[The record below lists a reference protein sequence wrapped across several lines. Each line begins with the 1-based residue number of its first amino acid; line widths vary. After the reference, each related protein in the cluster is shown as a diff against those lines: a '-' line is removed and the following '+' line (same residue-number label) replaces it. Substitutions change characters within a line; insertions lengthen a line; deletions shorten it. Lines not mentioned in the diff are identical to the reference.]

1 MGPVLS
7 SAEKEVAK
15 KTGVMDVGGAFLC
28 PTDSRMFLQEMP
40 RNLNPAGS
48 TEKLRVG
55 VQNVVS
61 LKKKKKLWRRKV
73 DLSRLSGFFWLFVQ
87 LCCSDRKAHGSGL
100 AGGSWCEDLQEV
112 VACASSE
119 GLGWASQWSNA
130 GTGVQRAGVLPAPSR
145 SQMSSKRPGQLPT

>member
-61 LKKKKKLWRRKV
+61 LKKKKK
-73 DLSRLSGFFWLFVQ
+73 
-87 LCCSDRKAHGSGL
+87 
-100 AGGSWCEDLQEV
+100 V
-112 VACASSE
+112 VE
-119 GLGWASQWSNA
+119 KE
-130 GTGVQRAGVLPAPSR
+130 SR
-145 SQMSSKRPGQLPT
+145 SLQAFWVFLVVCPALLF

>member
-61 LKKKKKLWRRKV
+61 LKKKKKSCGEGKSISPGFLGFSGCLSSSAVLIGRPTAVGWLEGPGVRTCRKWWLV
-73 DLSRLSGFFWLFVQ
+73 PVQRDWGGPPSGQML
-87 LCCSDRKAHGSGL
+87 
-100 AGGSWCEDLQEV
+100 
-112 VACASSE
+112 
-119 GLGWASQWSNA
+119 GLGSRELVCSQ
-130 GTGVQRAGVLPAPSR
+130 LPAGPR
-145 SQMSSKRPGQLPT
+145 